1 MTGMNTYH
9 HSFSIKRIR
18 RHEPEGPW
26 YAAELL
32 RQQPDCDLGSGSFVC
47 FRSQGIRPWLT
58 IAPPSPLQE
67 RDELE
72 VRRQAAELERLR
84 LDTGGRSAAGKGATA
99 AGRGAGG
106 ALGEEEE
113 DDEDDEGE
121 EGL

>member
-1 MTGMNTYH
+1 MSWRCG
-9 HSFSIKRIR
+9 
-18 RHEPEGPW
+18 G
-26 YAAELL
+26 
-32 RQQPDCDLGSGSFVC
+32 RQRNPK
-47 FRSQGIRPWLT
+47 PKPLT
-58 IAPPSPLQE
+58 LIFPQE

-84 LDTGGRSAAGKGATA
+84 LDTGGRSAAGMGAA
-99 AGRGAGG
+99 PAGRGAGG